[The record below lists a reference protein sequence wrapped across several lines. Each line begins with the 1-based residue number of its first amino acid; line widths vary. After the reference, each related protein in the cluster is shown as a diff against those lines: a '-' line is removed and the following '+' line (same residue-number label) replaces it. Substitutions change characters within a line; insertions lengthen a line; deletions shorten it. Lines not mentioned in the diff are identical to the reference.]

1 MFLDERARW
10 FGFWLLDKKNGG
22 NIRRAYD
29 EIRYAYRNG
38 TSMEETE
45 EKIAKV
51 IEHARKTTTFYKDIP
66 EGAKLCDLPIVNK
79 DTYRADYDAFLSSE
93 YLGEKGSR
101 VMTTS
106 GSTGTPLRIVQN
118 RTKVQYDTA
127 DGIFFGAMAD
137 YYIGMKM
144 GFIRVWV
151 QNVRKSAL
159 RLMAE
164 NMIMV
169 DSSDLGEESIAKML
183 EMFRRKRVKCLI
195 GYASA
200 LSEISRYIER
210 HKYDTKK
217 LSIIS
222 IIPISEGMPAV
233 VRDKLREQ
241 FGCPVQQWYSNEE
254 NGIMGIQGRNSSSYY
269 IDSENF
275 YLEILKLDSDEPA
288 EEGEL
293 GRIVITDLRNM
304 AMPII
309 RYDNGDLAVA
319 EKVWKDGRFKLYLK
333 EVYGRRSDTIFD
345 TQGHALTPFVIT
357 NNLWD
362 VEGVLQYRFI
372 QETVDTYTLE
382 LNGDR
387 DAIDEADVLRRIQPY
402 FGEDAQIR
410 IVYVDEIP
418 VLNSGKRKY
427 IENRCDVYAER
438 LR

>member
-10 FGFWLLDKKNGG
+10 LGFWVLDRKNGG
-22 NIRRAYD
+22 PVRKAYD

-38 TSMEETE
+38 TSVRETE
-45 EKIAKV
+45 EKIAHL
-51 IEHARKTTTFYKDIP
+51 IDHARRTTKFYSEIP
-66 EGAKLCDLPIVNK
+66 EGAGLKDMPIVNK

-93 YLGEKGSR
+93 YLNEKGSR
-101 VMTTS
+101 VMATS

-118 RTKVQYDTA
+118 RDKVRHDTA

-151 QNVRKSAL
+151 HNVKKSPL
-159 RLMAE
+159 RLLAE

-169 DSSDLGEESIAKML
+169 DSSDLGEEALTRML
-183 EMFRRKRVKCLI
+183 EMIRKKRVKCLL

-200 LSEISRYIER
+200 LAEISRFIE
-210 HKYDTKK
+210 KNEIDT
-217 LSIIS
+217 SDFSVTS
-222 IIPISEGMPAV
+222 IIPISESMPPLV
-233 VRDKLREQ
+233 KKKLAGQ

-254 NGIMGIQGRNSSSYY
+254 NGTMGIQGRNSDAYY

-275 YLEILKLDSDEPA
+275 YFEILKTDSDEPA

-293 GRIVITDLRNM
+293 GRIVITDLRNY

-309 RYDNGDLAVA
+309 RYDNGDLAVYKRT
-319 EKVWKDGRFKLYLK
+319 EKDGRFKLYLT
-333 EVYGRRSDTIFD
+333 ELYGRRSDTIYD
-345 TQGHALTPFVIT
+345 TKGNALTPFIIT

-362 VEGVLQYRFI
+362 VEGVRQYRFI
-372 QETVDTYTLE
+372 QDTKNTYTLE
-382 LNGDR
+382 LNGDP
-387 DAIDEADVLRRIQPY
+387 DVMDEKDILGRILPY
-402 FGEDAQIR
+402 FGEDARIN

-427 IENRCDVYAER
+427 IENRCPCYVGG
-438 LR
+438 